1 MPSFSSKKGMQR
13 HGSFTTK
20 AGVAKAKRAKKKR
33 ANKRKK
39 GK

>member
-1 MPSFSSKKGMQR
+1 MLPKTNRTIVSLTR
-13 HGSFTTK
+13 K

-33 ANKRKK
+33 ANKKKK